1 MREKSLEMTSPYM
14 HSANSVTSLPKSLP
28 NDLEMRGR
36 FRTENLN
43 PSEKERFF
51 KHQAKL
57 NAAIIDN
64 AIKGESGQPSSL
76 NSSVKTPGF
85 NIERIVYRKDLDAEL
100 AALKSMR
107 DSTSSNAAPVN
118 VSVTAS

>member
-1 MREKSLEMTSPYM
+1 M
-14 HSANSVTSLPKSLP
+14 
-28 NDLEMRGR
+28 
-36 FRTENLN
+36 
-43 PSEKERFF
+43 
-51 KHQAKL
+51 
-57 NAAIIDN
+57 
-64 AIKGESGQPSSL
+64 

-107 DSTSSNAAPVN
+107 DSASSNPAPVN